1 MSAFVS
7 KVYPDCI
14 QILTDGAIY
23 DDQGVI
29 RLLAPKAW
37 LSKKLPIAITNRSM
51 HWEFASHASETLI
64 RVADRCGTVD
74 DFLDAARAVFI
85 RMKEELENHPDV
97 NATTEFLIA
106 CHSETLGFCN
116 MYARTSEASGS
127 ALPID
132 GGYEPFTLVRAADDI
147 LAAPHGTVQ
156 GRPELAAIGREIMAS
171 SAGMARRGADLFELF
186 RQEKVAIDV
195 MPELGRLY
203 AVGGR
208 VDLIT
213 VTAERTKMRTLRI
226 WPDKVGETINPFA
239 GTNVAPLTRQQ
250 RRAAEREARKR
261 RVA

>member
-37 LSKKLPIAITNRSM
+37 LSKKLPVAITNRSM
-51 HWEFASHASETLI
+51 HWEFASHASQTLI
-64 RVADRCGTVD
+64 RVADQCDTVN
-74 DFLDAARAVFI
+74 DFVEAARLIFR
-85 RMKEELENHPDV
+85 RMKDELGKHPEV
-97 NATTEFLIA
+97 NSTTEFLIA
-106 CHSETLGFCN
+106 CHSESLGFCN
-116 MYARTSEASGS
+116 MYARTAKVSGS
-127 ALPID
+127 ALPLD
-132 GGYEPFTLVRAADDI
+132 GNYEPFTLVRAADDI
-147 LAAPHGTVQ
+147 LAAPHGTIQ

-171 SAGMARRGADLFELF
+171 SAGMVRRGADLFELF
-186 RQEKVAIDV
+186 RQEKAAVDV

-213 VTAERTKMRTLRI
+213 VTAKRAEMRTLRT
-226 WPDKVGETINPFA
+226 WPDKIGEAINPFA
-239 GTNVAPLTRQQ
+239 GTNVAPITRQQ

-261 RVA
+261 SA